1 MAAIA
6 GSIGVTRRRT
16 WSSASVRMEIWATV
30 LGAEVAMLTIAL
42 LCYDWSI
49 LLSPLP

>member
-6 GSIGVTRRRT
+6 GSIGVSRRRS
-16 WSSASVRMEIWATV
+16 WSSASIRMEIWATL
-30 LGAEVAMLTIAL
+30 LGTEVAMLTIAL

-49 LLSPLP
+49 LFSPLP